1 MGGLALRAV
10 PSLVLPLCLCGCS
23 LLSQSSDSVSTSV
36 EKGLGSVSD
45 SFGSISGSASGGGGS
60 SASTGARYR
69 ADLLAYAR
77 TTLSEEERAGEGD
90 EFVREVGRIAE
101 RHGITDWEG
110 NESTAAALREAL
122 ASGAVG
128 PDGLAR
134 LRRDL
139 APLGAAWLDGALATP
154 PSGDEAAAE
163 AATDAGSGR

>member
-1 MGGLALRAV
+1 MGGLLIRAAGPIAL
-10 PSLVLPLCLCGCS
+10 LGLCGCT

-45 SFGSISGSASGGGGS
+45 SLGSISGSSSGGGGK

-77 TTLSEEERAGEGD
+77 TCLSEAERTGEGD
-90 EFVREVGRIAE
+90 DFVREVGRIAE

-110 NESTAAALREAL
+110 NENTAAALREAV

-128 PDGLAR
+128 PDGVAR

-139 APLGAAWLDGALATP
+139 APLGPEWLDGALAP
-154 PSGDEAAAE
+154 PRA
-163 AATDAGSGR
+163 DAGSAR